1 MRGSAVIVAP
11 VTDTPRR
18 RPPTPLLVVA
28 LGIFVLLGALTSV
41 LGVAWPSMMEVF
53 ARPVSDLGSLLAF
66 TSVTFVSAAVLY
78 GRMHERVGTG
88 RLIGSGSVVVVVG
101 LIAAALAP
109 SWPVLVVSSLL
120 LGLGSGLLDTG
131 VNAHSALTFDVRSIN
146 LLHACFGLGATLG
159 PAVITLSLTATGA
172 WRAGYVALALVQVVA
187 VVAIWARQ
195 RDWVDPDVRTSEE
208 AAGVLNRLRLFLL
221 LAIFFLYT
229 GVEVA
234 AGQWAFTLLSE
245 ERGMSTA
252 AAGVWVA
259 AYWGGLTVA
268 RLALGAIG
276 HRFSIGQ
283 TLGWS
288 MAIALVGLAVLW
300 ADPGGVGFI
309 GLPITGVGFAAVFP
323 ALIAVTPARMGP
335 SNSTRAIGYQFAAAT
350 LGVATIPWVLGVVA
364 ENACLQTLA
373 PGLFL
378 FTVLEA
384 AVIWISGREAARDSR
399 VSETST
405 IDQV

>member
-1 MRGSAVIVAP
+1 M
-11 VTDTPRR
+11 TNTPRR
-18 RPPTPLLVVA
+18 RPPTSLLVVA

-66 TSVTFVSAAVLY
+66 TSVTFVSAAVFY
-78 GRMHERVGTG
+78 GRMHERVGTA
-88 RLIGSGSVVVVVG
+88 RIIGTGSVIVVVG
-101 LIAAALAP
+101 LTTAALAP

-159 PAVITLSLTATGA
+159 PAVITLSLTSTGA
-172 WRAGYVALALVQVVA
+172 WRAGYIALAVAQVVA

-195 RDWVDPDVRTSEE
+195 RDWVDPDVSVTE
-208 AAGVLNRLRLFLL
+208 AEGGDPRRLRLFLL
-221 LAIFFLYT
+221 LAVFFIYT

-245 ERGMSTA
+245 GRGMSTA
-252 AAGVWVA
+252 AAGAWVA
-259 AYWGGLTVA
+259 AYWGGLTVG
-268 RLALGAIG
+268 RLGLGVIG
-276 HRFSIGQ
+276 HRFSIEQ

-288 MAIALVGLAVLW
+288 MAIALAGLGLLW
-300 ADPGGVGFI
+300 MDPGGAGYI
-309 GLPITGVGFAAVFP
+309 GLPIAGIGFAAVFP

-350 LGVATIPWVLGVVA
+350 LGVATIPWILGVLA
-364 ENACLQTLA
+364 ENSGLQVLA

-384 AVIWISGREAARDSR
+384 VAIWVSGREAARDSGMI
-399 VSETST
+399 ETST